1 MNDIKLKDIV
11 FHNIAARY
19 IINEKIDINIKE
31 DKIVLDNYIQLLEIS
46 KKIYETLKS
55 KKYSPEDL
63 NKLIEQKNNLSNNFK
78 LLTNI
83 IWKL

>member
-19 IINEKIDINIKE
+19 IINENIDINIKE
-31 DKIVLDNYIQLLEIS
+31 DKTILENYIKLLEVS

-55 KKYSPEDL
+55 KNYTPEQL
-63 NKLIEQKNNLSNNFK
+63 NELINKKNTLSNDFK

-83 IWKL
+83 TWKL